1 MKEVYNMA
9 KKEDTLFRKTEEN
22 RNVLYNV
29 EVHVI
34 EGGDDTI
41 LEIELI
47 KRESVLQSIE
57 LAVTKELFSGV
68 ITPSSRKAM
77 TVIFIDIMEG
87 APTGHITTRSA
98 SIIMENI
105 FSIHIGYDLND
116 ELSYMEISLD
126 SKPLY
131 EYE

>member
-1 MKEVYNMA
+1 MA
-9 KKEDTLFRKTEEN
+9 KKENILFRKTEEN
-22 RNVLYNV
+22 RDMLYNV
-29 EVHVI
+29 EAHVI
-34 EGGDDTI
+34 GREDDTI
-41 LEIELI
+41 LEIELTE
-47 KRESVLQSIE
+47 RESALQPME
-57 LAVTKELFSGV
+57 LAITKELFSGV

-98 SIIMENI
+98 SVIMENI
-105 FSIHIGYDLND
+105 FSIRIGYDLND
-116 ELSYMEISLD
+116 ELSYMGISLD

>member
-47 KRESVLQSIE
+47 KR
-57 LAVTKELFSGV
+57 
-68 ITPSSRKAM
+68 
-77 TVIFIDIMEG
+77 
-87 APTGHITTRSA
+87 
-98 SIIMENI
+98 
-105 FSIHIGYDLND
+105 
-116 ELSYMEISLD
+116 
-126 SKPLY
+126 
-131 EYE
+131 